1 MDPGPPA
8 SPSGPVRFTSIPPRT
23 ARGAGEVLLHDESG
37 ALVGQVRFR
46 LCAPCRA
53 GRLLGIWIL
62 EPRRQEG
69 LGRRAVRVAL
79 AQGHGYRWNT
89 TLQTRPGRGFFLAVT
104 AHEGVPLRHGRPLCP
119 HLLGP
124 FGNALGRLG
133 LRRLVC
139 PPHDEPS

>member
-1 MDPGPPA
+1 M
-8 SPSGPVRFTSIPPRT
+8 RLTSVPPRS
-23 ARGAGEVLLHDESG
+23 AHGAGEVLLHDEGG

-46 LCAPCRA
+46 LCAPCRT

-62 EPRRQEG
+62 ESRRQEG

-104 AHEGVPLRHGRPLCP
+104 AHEGVPLGRGRPLCP

-124 FGNALGRLG
+124 FGDALRRLG

-139 PPHDEPS
+139 PPHDEPA

>member
-1 MDPGPPA
+1 
-8 SPSGPVRFTSIPPRT
+8 
-23 ARGAGEVLLHDESG
+23 VLLHDASG

-46 LCAPCRA
+46 LCAPCRT

-62 EPRRQEG
+62 ESRRQEG
-69 LGRRAVRVAL
+69 LGRRAVRVTL

-124 FGNALGRLG
+124 FGNALRRLG
-133 LRRLVC
+133 LWRLLR

>member
-1 MDPGPPA
+1 M
-8 SPSGPVRFTSIPPRT
+8 RLTSIPPRT
-23 ARGAGEVLLHDESG
+23 PRGAGEVLLHDESG

-46 LCAPCRA
+46 LCARCRV

-62 EPRRQEG
+62 ESRRQEG

-79 AQGHGYRWNT
+79 ARGHGYRWNT
-89 TLQTRPGRGFFLAVT
+89 TLQTRPGRGFFLALT
-104 AHEGVPLRHGRPLCP
+104 AHDGVRLRHGRALCP

-124 FGNALGRLG
+124 FGNALSRLG

-139 PPHDEPS
+139 PPHHEPP

>member
-1 MDPGPPA
+1 M
-8 SPSGPVRFTSIPPRT
+8 RLTSIPPRT
-23 ARGAGEVLLHDESG
+23 ARGAGEVLLHDASG
-37 ALVGQVRFR
+37 VLVGQVRFR

-53 GRLLGIWIL
+53 GRSSASGSWSHAV
-62 EPRRQEG
+62 RKG
-69 LGRRAVRVAL
+69 SAGRAVRVAL
-79 AQGHGYRWNT
+79 AQGHDHRWNT

-124 FGNALGRLG
+124 FGRALHRFGLWRLLG
-133 LRRLVC
+133 